1 MTVIITLF
9 NEFLNAEKSFSAST
23 VSSYLRDLQQFEAY
37 YGSPLEAADQA
48 ALQGYIDIL
57 TRQGK
62 SDATVMRCSAS
73 LRCFYNFLHE
83 KGFITTN
90 PARHLSVPKSERKI
104 PHVLSDQE
112 VELLLEQPICTDLKG
127 FRDRAMLEL
136 LYASGMRVSELI
148 ALDISD
154 INLRASYVRCV
165 NKTKE
170 RFVPIYPAAV
180 KAVSD
185 YLRIARKQ
193 MIEHPD
199 EIALFVNVNGERMSR
214 QGFWK
219 IVKFYQEKAGIVKEV
234 TPHTLRHSFAAHLLE
249 NGADMHSIKEMMG
262 HENISSTLV
271 YASLMKSKLEE
282 VYKKAHPK
290 A

>member
-1 MTVIITLF
+1 MTVILNLF
-9 NEFLNAEKSFSAST
+9 SEYLKSEKAFSGST
-23 VSSYLRDLQQFEAY
+23 VSSYLRDIQQFETH
-37 YGSPLEAADQA
+37 YGSALEDADQTTIQA
-48 ALQGYIDIL
+48 YIDIL

-73 LRCFYNFLHE
+73 LRCFYAFLHE
-83 KGFITTN
+83 KGFVATN
-90 PARHLSVPKSERKI
+90 PSRHLSVPKSERKI
-104 PHVLSDQE
+104 PNVLTDQE
-112 VELLLEQPICTDLKG
+112 VELLLEQPVCTDLKG

-165 NKTKE
+165 NKSKE

-193 MIEHPD
+193 MIEHED
-199 EIALFVNVNGERMSR
+199 ETALFVNVNGERMSR

-219 IVKFYQEKAGIVKEV
+219 IVKFYQEKAGINKEV

-271 YASLMKSKLEE
+271 YASLMKNKLEE